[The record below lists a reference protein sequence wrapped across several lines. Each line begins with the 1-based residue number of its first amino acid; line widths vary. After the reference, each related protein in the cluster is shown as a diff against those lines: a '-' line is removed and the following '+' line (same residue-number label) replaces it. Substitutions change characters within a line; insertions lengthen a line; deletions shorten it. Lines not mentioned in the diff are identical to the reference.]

1 MKIIQFYIFS
11 ELIKKIFIMTAGF
24 TLLVTFFNFI
34 NELDSISNNTF
45 TLRNIFFIQALKLST
60 VIYEVLPIGT
70 LIGGLWA
77 FATIAATS
85 EFIAMRVGGFT
96 PYLIFK
102 IICIAWIPLLVVSL
116 FLSELLMPLSN
127 KLLGKNQS
135 LNQSSSS
142 VSEFKS
148 GYWLRDRV
156 GESTAENKEFLPNTE
171 RIVNFSSID
180 IKKMIKFITIFEFN
194 QNNILTRRISAESA
208 GYFAA
213 NDNFFDA
220 PDNFRGYWKLI
231 NPKVIILSKDGNVL
245 VSEPAQI
252 TLHTKLSVETIDA
265 LTIHPE
271 KMSLYNLKN
280 FINYIKERYLHKFLL
295 LIN

>member
-45 TLRNIFFIQALKLST
+45 SLRNIFFIQALKLST

-142 VSEFKS
+142 VSA
-148 GYWLRDRV
+148 DRR
-156 GESTAENKEFLPNTE
+156 S
-171 RIVNFSSID
+171 
-180 IKKMIKFITIFEFN
+180 
-194 QNNILTRRISAESA
+194 
-208 GYFAA
+208 Y
-213 NDNFFDA
+213 
-220 PDNFRGYWKLI
+220 Y
-231 NPKVIILSKDGNVL
+231 
-245 VSEPAQI
+245 
-252 TLHTKLSVETIDA
+252 
-265 LTIHPE
+265 
-271 KMSLYNLKN
+271 
-280 FINYIKERYLHKFLL
+280 
-295 LIN
+295 